1 MKKEEAMRQIKHV
14 QSIERALNILELMAE
29 IGEPLTVT
37 ELAEKLDLKI
47 STAHRL
53 LTTLMHRGYV
63 EQEPDNSRYRLG
75 LKVLEIANAA
85 LALFDIRTVVR
96 PFLEELVERCN
107 ETANLAVLDETEI
120 VYIDQVESHNYIIV
134 KMSAQIGNRN
144 PVHCTASG
152 KALLA
157 YQSEKKIEN
166 ILANIELTRHTDNTI
181 VDRRLLRKEL
191 AKIKKAGYA
200 IDFGELEE
208 HVRCVAAPIFN
219 YEGRAVASLSVSGPS
234 NRITADFMNSELAAL
249 TKEVAAKASRRLG
262 WKSIS

>member
-1 MKKEEAMRQIKHV
+1 MRQIKHV

-29 IGEPLTVT
+29 IGEPVAVT
-37 ELAEKLDLKI
+37 DLAEKLNLKI

-63 EQEPDNSRYRLG
+63 EQEAESSRYRLG

-85 LALFDIRTVVR
+85 LALFDIRTVVH

-107 ETANLAVLDETEI
+107 ETANLAVLDEKEI

-134 KMSAQIGNRN
+134 NMSAQVGNRN
-144 PVHCTASG
+144 PIHCTASG
-152 KALLA
+152 KVLLA
-157 YQSEKKIEN
+157 YQSDKKIKN
-166 ILANIELTRHTDNTI
+166 ILPNIELVRYTDKTI
-181 VDRRLLRKEL
+181 VDRELLKNEL
-191 AKIKKAGYA
+191 ARIKQAGYA

-219 YEGRAVASLSVSGPS
+219 YEGRAVASLSVSGPN

-249 TKEVAAKASRRLG
+249 TMEVAAKASRRLG
-262 WKSIS
+262 WKGKN